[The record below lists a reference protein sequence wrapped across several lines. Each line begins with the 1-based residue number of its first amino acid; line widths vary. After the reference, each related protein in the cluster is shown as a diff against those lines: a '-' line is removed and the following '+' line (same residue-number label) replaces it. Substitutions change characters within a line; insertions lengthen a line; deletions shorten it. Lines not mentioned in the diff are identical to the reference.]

1 MKKKINLV
9 ALILSIIFI
18 FLAIKTMDI
27 APILL
32 TGLCFLV
39 GIATVD

>member
-1 MKKKINLV
+1 MKKKINLI

-32 TGLCFLV
+32 TVFCFVV
-39 GIATVD
+39 GIITID